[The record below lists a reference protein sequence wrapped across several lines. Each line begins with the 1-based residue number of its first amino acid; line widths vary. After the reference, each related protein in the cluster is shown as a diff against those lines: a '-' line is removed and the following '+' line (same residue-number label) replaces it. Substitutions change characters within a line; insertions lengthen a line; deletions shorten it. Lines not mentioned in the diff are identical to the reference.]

1 MLRYVLFMFVSTAV
15 PLHAGVFSSEFSS
28 FPVDEGWELIQQWC
42 SPETWVAG
50 GWYWQALDFE
60 GCPPPY
66 GDEDDYTRS
75 IEEFNG
81 AMAFFLEFRVQTN
94 GDRSGIPYGSPGG
107 LAMGNFFGVDYTA
120 FISAD
125 QIKLFRDVD
134 VPILFIDVEPGM
146 PHTIRVELDNHKPGT
161 YTWYIDGEVVDQ
173 GVPKGPFPAYNS
185 MISWVGRASY
195 LPCENRWH
203 YIRFGDLPVD
213 ASGDFD
219 SDEDVDLHDFYF
231 VHECLSNGG
240 PNADAGPGC
249 RFADMDSDTDV
260 DLADFAEFQVM
271 FAGH

>member
-1 MLRYVLFMFVSTAV
+1 MFVLTAA
-15 PLHAGVFSSEFSS
+15 PLHAEIFSSEFNS
-28 FPVDEGWELIQQWC
+28 FPVDEGWELVQQWC
-42 SPETWVAG
+42 SPDTWVDD
-50 GWYWQALDFE
+50 GWYSQTLEMD
-60 GCPPPY
+60 GCGPPPD
-66 GDEDDYTRS
+66 GDHDSYTRS

-81 AMAFFLEFRVQTN
+81 TREFFLEFRVETN
-94 GDRSGIPYGSPGG
+94 GDRSEIPGG
-107 LAMGNFFGVDYTA
+107 APTVVAMGNFFGVLYHCTVA
-120 FISAD
+120 AD

-134 VPILFIDVEPGM
+134 VPILFVNVEPGM
-146 PHTIRVELDNHKPGT
+146 PHTIRVELDNRKPGT

-231 VHECLSNGG
+231 VHECLSNGA
-240 PNADAGPGC
+240 PDTDAGPGC
-249 RFADMDSDTDV
+249 RFTDMDSDTDV
-260 DLADFAEFQVM
+260 DLADFAEFQAAFM
-271 FAGH
+271 GN